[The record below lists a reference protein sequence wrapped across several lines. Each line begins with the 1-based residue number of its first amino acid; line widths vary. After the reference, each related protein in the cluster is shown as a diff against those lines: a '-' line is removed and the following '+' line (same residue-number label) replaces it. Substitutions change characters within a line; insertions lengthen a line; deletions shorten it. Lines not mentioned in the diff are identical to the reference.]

1 MSNAPSY
8 QIDYAKIDVS
18 LELTTDVQNAA
29 QFSNDETHT
38 SNNSELKKCI
48 PIQSLTLT
56 LYSDSQSSHSQ
67 MFRHILT

>member
-18 LELTTDVQNAA
+18 LELTTDVQYAA

-38 SNNSELKKCI
+38 SNNSE
-48 PIQSLTLT
+48 
-56 LYSDSQSSHSQ
+56 
-67 MFRHILT
+67 